1 MKRNH
6 VLSRLS
12 TADSDLIE
20 PHLEPV
26 EMPRLFPI
34 ENPNKPITYI
44 YFPLDG
50 IVSVVAN
57 GPRDQVIEVGI
68 IGRDGVSGHPVIMG
82 NDRSPNSVFMQV
94 AGRGLR
100 IEAEHLRALM
110 LKSLSLHRSLL
121 AFVQAFGA
129 QASHTALAN
138 GRGTLDVR
146 LARWLLMA
154 HDRTDGERLP
164 LTHELLSI
172 MLGVQRPG
180 VTLALQKMEVAGHIE
195 TQRSVIA
202 IRDRAGLKKAA
213 KGFYGV
219 PEAEQER
226 LTGWRSLHL
235 RDEIEGRRGAGPAE
249 LQG

>member
-6 VLSRLS
+6 VLSCLS
-12 TADSDLIE
+12 TADSDLIKVHIE
-20 PHLEPV
+20 LI

-34 ENPNKPITYI
+34 ENPSKAITHI
-44 YFPLDG
+44 YFPVDG

-57 GPRDQVIEVGI
+57 GPRDQLIEVGI

-82 NDRSPNSVFMQV
+82 NDRSPNSVFMQIG
-94 AGRGLR
+94 GRGFR
-100 IEAEHLRALM
+100 IEAEHLRAAM
-110 LKSLSLHRSLL
+110 QRSASLHRALL

-154 HDRTDGERLP
+154 HDRVDGERLP

-180 VTLALQKMEVAGHIE
+180 VTLALQKMEVDGLIE

-202 IRDRAGLKKAA
+202 IKDREGLKKAA

-226 LTGWRSLHL
+226 LTGWRSLHH
-235 RDEIEGRRGAGPAE
+235 RQD
-249 LQG
+249 

>member
-1 MKRNH
+1 MQVQMKRNH
-6 VLSRLS
+6 ILSCLS
-12 TADSDLIE
+12 TADCDLIKL
-20 PHLEPV
+20 HLEPI
-26 EMPRLFPI
+26 EMPRLFPVEI
-34 ENPNKPITYI
+34 PNKPITHL
-44 YFPLDG
+44 YFPVEG

-57 GPRDQVIEVGI
+57 GPRDQLIEVGI
-68 IGRDGVSGHPVIMG
+68 IGRDGVSGHAVIMG
-82 NDRSPNSVFMQV
+82 NDRSPNSVFMQIG
-94 AGRGLR
+94 GRGFR
-100 IEAEHLRALM
+100 IETEHLRAAM
-110 LKSLSLHRSLL
+110 LESRSLHHGLL
-121 AFVQAFGA
+121 AFVLAFGA

-154 HDRTDGERLP
+154 HDRVDGERLP

-180 VTLALQKMEVAGHIE
+180 VTLALRKMELDGHIE

-202 IRDRAGLKKAA
+202 IKDREGLKKAA

-226 LTGWRSLHL
+226 LTGWRSLHQHQ
-235 RDEIEGRRGAGPAE
+235 D
-249 LQG
+249 

>member
-6 VLSRLS
+6 VLSTLT
-12 TADSDLIE
+12 TADSDLIKL
-20 PHLEPV
+20 HLEPI
-26 EMPRLFPI
+26 ELPRLYQI
-34 ENPNKPITYI
+34 EVPNKPITHV
-44 YFPLDG
+44 YFPMDG
-50 IVSVVAN
+50 IVSVVAR
-57 GPRDQVIEVGI
+57 GPRDQLIEVGI

-82 NDRSPNSVFMQV
+82 NDRSPNSVFMQIG
-94 AGRGLR
+94 GRGVR
-100 IEAEHLRALM
+100 IETEHLRAAM
-110 LKSLSLHRSLL
+110 LKSMSLHHGLL

-154 HDRTDGERLP
+154 HDRVEGERLP

-180 VTLALQKMEVAGHIE
+180 VTLALQKMEVDGLIE
-195 TQRSVIA
+195 TLRSVIMVK
-202 IRDRAGLKKAA
+202 DREGLKKAA

-226 LTGWRSLHL
+226 LTGWRSLHHGQ
-235 RDEIEGRRGAGPAE
+235 D
-249 LQG
+249 

>member
-6 VLSRLS
+6 LLLGLNS
-12 TADSDLIE
+12 ADCELIK
-20 PHLEPV
+20 PHLEPI
-26 EMPRLFPI
+26 EMPRLFAL
-34 ENPNKPITYI
+34 ENPNKPISHI

-50 IVSVVAN
+50 VVSVVAQ
-57 GPRDQVIEVGI
+57 GPRDQLIEVGI
-68 IGRDGVSGHPVIMG
+68 IGREGVSGHPVIMG
-82 NDRSPNSVFMQV
+82 NDRSPNSVFMQIG
-94 AGRGLR
+94 GRGVR
-100 IEAEHLRALM
+100 IETGHLRTAM
-110 LKSLSLHRSLL
+110 LNSMSLHHGLL

-138 GRGTLDVR
+138 GRATLDAR

-154 HDRTDGERLP
+154 HDRVDGERLP

-180 VTLALQKMEVAGHIE
+180 VTLALQKMETDRLIE
-195 TQRSVIA
+195 TERSVVA
-202 IRDRAGLKKAA
+202 IKDREGLKKAA

-226 LTGWRSLHL
+226 LTGWRSLHN
-235 RDEIEGRRGAGPAE
+235 RQD
-249 LQG
+249 